1 MTKEKL
7 INASKELFL
16 KYGIKSVSMDDIARH
31 LGVSKK
37 TIYKEVL
44 NKKILVEEVFLD
56 HVKFEEETIASI
68 IKHSDNAIDEL
79 IQIAE
84 FVLAFLKIMKPSLT
98 YDLRKYHKD
107 TWDLMES
114 QHFQF
119 LSDTI
124 KNNLKRGIKE
134 KLFRKK
140 MDINVVSLIYM
151 LKNKYIILNPME
163 VQTEYD
169 LATVYKVIISQ
180 HLYSVVNKES
190 FDILEQYLKK
200 LNL

>member
-140 MDINVVSLIYM
+140 IDINVVSLIYM

-190 FDILEQYLKK
+190 FDLLEQYLKK

>member
-1 MTKEKL
+1 
-7 INASKELFL
+7 
-16 KYGIKSVSMDDIARH
+16 MDDIARH

-140 MDINVVSLIYM
+140 IDINVVSLIYM

-190 FDILEQYLKK
+190 FDLLEQYLKK